1 MLLAMLDKGIS
12 VLKLNFLRATGVGL
26 AVALSVFLG
35 SVNVAAAATGSD
47 KLERGP
53 KVGETIP
60 HQMKATDQR
69 GQSADFSSLTGK
81 RGLILLFTRSLD
93 W

>member
-1 MLLAMLDKGIS
+1 MLLVMLAKGIS
-12 VLKLNFLRATGVGL
+12 VLKSNFFRVAGVGL
-26 AVALSVFLG
+26 AVTLSVYLG

-60 HQMKATDQR
+60 HQLKATDHR
-69 GQSADFSSLTGK
+69 GQSADFSSVAGK
-81 RGLILLFTRSLD
+81 KGLILLFTRSLD